1 MSKHTQGPWAVRD
14 IPTGQR
20 YIGPSQDGGAPSVAL
35 VLSRVNV
42 PDERLAADAR
52 LIAAAPELLEALQR
66 LSAQCERMRMLGQS
80 QSNAERNAA
89 AVLAKATGD
98 PAPLP
103 RLSPLS
109 ATRQFK
115 APTRARPLP

>member
-1 MSKHTQGPWAVRD
+1 MSKHTQGPWAVRG

-52 LIAAAPELLEALQR
+52 LIAAAPELLEAL
-66 LSAQCERMRMLGQS
+66 E
-80 QSNAERNAA
+80 
-89 AVLAKATGD
+89 AVLDDIGNNGRACKQARAAIARAKGVQ
-98 PAPLP
+98 
-103 RLSPLS
+103 S
-109 ATRQFK
+109 
-115 APTRARPLP
+115 

>member
-1 MSKHTQGPWAVRD
+1 MSKHTRGPWAVRD

-20 YIGPSQDGGAPSVAL
+20 YIGPSSDGGAPSVAV
-35 VLSRVNV
+35 VLSRLNV

-89 AVLAKATGD
+89 AVLAKATGE
-98 PAPLP
+98 P
-103 RLSPLS
+103 
-109 ATRQFK
+109 Q
-115 APTRARPLP
+115 